1 VNAPRPESSPA
12 RAAAAFAAQAAM
24 RDARRLSFGLKE
36 RRAALSS
43 LARALRRHERA
54 IIAALDQDFGK
65 PAPEVMLT
73 EILPVMHEIR
83 HARRHLARWMRP
95 RRPRATPGLFG
106 ASARVEMQ
114 AKGTCLIIA
123 PWNYPLNLCFGPLVS
138 CLAAG
143 NSAVLKP
150 SELTPATSAL
160 IAKIVADTFDPT
172 LVTTCEGGREIAEAL
187 VDQPFDHVF
196 FTGGIE
202 AGRAVMSRAAQHPSP
217 VTLELGGKS
226 PAVVGAGA
234 DVARAARWIVFGKFA
249 NAGQT
254 CIAPD
259 HVLVHESRREELV
272 TALQKEM
279 RRSYGRGTTSPH
291 LARIVNDRHAARLA
305 ALLDEARDGGA
316 RITPDTVPEGRA
328 FPPLVVE
335 GPGAETGL
343 MQEEIFGPLLPVE
356 SWTDEAEVIARINAG
371 PVPLALYVFE
381 KDSAAARRI
390 LSATRSGGA
399 GVNLT
404 MAQFSHPGLPFGG
417 LGASGIGVAHG
428 EYGFRTFSNERAVLE
443 NRFSPLP
450 RLFPPWN
457 AGKRALI
464 RFAARHL
471 G

>member
-1 VNAPRPESSPA
+1 MSAPPPEAPRA
-12 RAAAAFAAQAAM
+12 RAAAAFAAQAAL
-24 RDARRLSFGLKE
+24 RDSRRLTFGLKE
-36 RRAALSS
+36 RREALAQF
-43 LARALRRHERA
+43 ARALRRHERA
-54 IIAALDQDFGK
+54 IIDALDQDFGK

-95 RRPRATPGLFG
+95 RAMRSTLGMFGTRARIEL
-106 ASARVEMQ
+106 Q

-160 IAKIVADTFDPT
+160 IVRIVAETFDAT
-172 LVTTCEGGREIAEAL
+172 LVTVCEGGREMAEAL

-202 AGRAVMSRAAQHPSP
+202 AGRAVMARAAQHPSP

-226 PAVVGAGA
+226 PTVVGAGA
-234 DVARAARWIVFGKFA
+234 DVDRAARWIAFGKFA

-259 HVLVHESRREELV
+259 HVLVHESRRKELV
-272 TALQKEM
+272 AALQKEI
-279 RRSYGRGTTSPH
+279 RRSHGHGAASPN

-305 ALLDEARDGGA
+305 AVLNEAREGGA
-316 RITPDTVPEGRA
+316 RITPDTTPEGRA
-328 FPPLVVE
+328 FPPLLVE
-335 GPGAETGL
+335 GAGAETAL

-356 SWTDEAEVIARINAG
+356 SWEDEAEVIARINAG
-371 PVPLALYVFE
+371 PVPLALYVFD
-381 KDSAAARRI
+381 KDTTTARRI
-390 LSATRSGGA
+390 LAATRSGGA

-417 LGASGIGVAHG
+417 SGASGIGVAHG
-428 EYGFRTFSNERAVLE
+428 EHGFRTFSHERAVLE

-457 AGKRALI
+457 VAKRAVI
-464 RFAARHL
+464 KFAARYL